1 MRRPLP
7 ADVASRLEGIRPS
20 GDGYVARC
28 PAHDDRSPSLSVSVS
43 DDGKLLLH
51 CHAGCD
57 QQAVLDAIQAT
68 PQMLN
73 PDREQRRDDGEWTPR
88 GPAVAVYRY
97 DDEHGNH
104 LYDVCRTA
112 DKQFPQR
119 RPDPAAKS
127 GWSWKLGDT
136 RRVLYRLP
144 QVVAAVDNGTT
155 VWIAEGEK
163 DVHALEAA
171 GVVAT
176 CSPGGAGK
184 WRDDY
189 AEHLADADVVVVA
202 DKDTPGQA
210 HARSVAMS
218 VAARG
223 GRARIVEA
231 KVGKD
236 AADHLGSG
244 HGLAEFITTH
254 EPDQA
259 AQVELAPDLYE
270 FLDGPEPIYQW
281 LMPGLLE
288 RGDRLMITGYEGWG
302 KSTLVRQIALGC
314 ASGVHPF
321 TGESTEPVRVL
332 FIDCENSETQLRRGL
347 TRMMPV
353 LTETYAQPPEPGHGS
368 FGKRPTRVAGSSV
381 WLRWLESGIGFTDY
395 DQTDMQVA
403 SPLEVVNWKKHRS
416 ERSWPSHIMHGPYDR
431 SRNRWLEWPWV
442 PVPGSEGREVA

>member
-176 CSPGGAGK
+176 CSPGRRRRSGRRQGHPGTGARPIRRHVRRCSR
-184 WRDDY
+184 W
-189 AEHLADADVVVVA
+189 
-202 DKDTPGQA
+202 PGA
-210 HARSVAMS
+210 H
-218 VAARG
+218 
-223 GRARIVEA
+223 
-231 KVGKD
+231 
-236 AADHLGSG
+236 
-244 HGLAEFITTH
+244 
-254 EPDQA
+254 
-259 AQVELAPDLYE
+259 
-270 FLDGPEPIYQW
+270 
-281 LMPGLLE
+281 
-288 RGDRLMITGYEGWG
+288 
-302 KSTLVRQIALGC
+302 C
-314 ASGVHPF
+314 
-321 TGESTEPVRVL
+321 
-332 FIDCENSETQLRRGL
+332 
-347 TRMMPV
+347 
-353 LTETYAQPPEPGHGS
+353 
-368 FGKRPTRVAGSSV
+368 
-381 WLRWLESGIGFTDY
+381 
-395 DQTDMQVA
+395 
-403 SPLEVVNWKKHRS
+403 RS
-416 ERSWPSHIMHGPYDR
+416 EGGQGCRRPPR
-431 SRNRWLEWPWV
+431 
-442 PVPGSEGREVA
+442 